1 MGAPEDE
8 PERFPNEGPRHKVRL
23 NQGFWLADTACSQ
36 ALWRAVMGNNPSRFQ
51 DDPQNPVE
59 SVSWDEA
66 QVFLGRL
73 QAWLPGVKLSLPS
86 EAEWEYACRAGS
98 DSPFNF
104 GDTISPDL
112 ANYDGN
118 YTYGDGREGEYRLK
132 TVPVKSFAPNAWGLW
147 QMHGNVWEWRADGRR
162 DYGPGPAMDPR
173 GPEGHAPRVVRGGSW
188 DDWPRRLRS
197 AYRFQRHRGD
207 RNGFLGLRFSLRYT
221 RPAGGAECPGE

>member
-51 DDPQNPVE
+51 DDPQNSVE

-147 QMHGNVWEWRADGRR
+147 QMHGNVWEWCAEGRR
-162 DYGPGPAMDPR
+162 DYGRVRRWTSVARRAMPPASFAAVPGTTGPGGCAPLTASR
-173 GPEGHAPRVVRGGSW
+173 GTAATGTAFWACAFP
-188 DDWPRRLRS
+188 
-197 AYRFQRHRGD
+197 
-207 RNGFLGLRFSLRYT
+207 
-221 RPAGGAECPGE
+221 